1 VRRGPQERAH
11 EARLADARLARDEHD
26 AARAP
31 RRAVQRAF
39 EDFALTV
46 AFERHENNLGG
57 RTSGMGSSRRCRS
70 SSRFLAFEQTR
81 TEEDTVRTH
90 RNTVVIGA
98 GQAGLA
104 ASWWLV
110 SRGIDHVV
118 LERGR
123 VAEKWRSQRWDS
135 FTLLSP
141 NWQTRLPGHAY
152 SGPDPE
158 GFMTG
163 AETAA
168 FLADYARSFAAP
180 VVSDVTV
187 TRVQPGGD
195 GWVLE
200 TSAGPLTACNVI
212 IATGELATPHVPA
225 VELPVPALHTSDYR
239 NPDGLPPGAV
249 LVVGAGPSGQQ
260 IARELAAAGR
270 RVHLA
275 VGGHKTLPRRYRGHD
290 TYWWMDRLGMLSRSV
305 DTLPGGRP
313 PRRSRNA
320 VLAGGTQD
328 LDVPTLA
335 AQGVVV
341 HGRFLDVRDG
351 CWARFGDDLA
361 ATLAAAD
368 ANADRF
374 RATVDA
380 YVATHRYPV
389 PVEPARSRGPVAE
402 GPRELDLGSI
412 AAVIWATGFRRDYS
426 WLSAPVLDAAGEPEH
441 EHGITAAPG
450 LYFLGLRWQ
459 SRRSSSFLDGVAA
472 DAEHV
477 TAHLAA
483 RTSFATA
490 A

>member
-1 VRRGPQERAH
+1 
-11 EARLADARLARDEHD
+11 
-26 AARAP
+26 
-31 RRAVQRAF
+31 
-39 EDFALTV
+39 
-46 AFERHENNLGG
+46 
-57 RTSGMGSSRRCRS
+57 M
-70 SSRFLAFEQTR
+70 
-81 TEEDTVRTH
+81 RTH

-110 SRGIDHVV
+110 DRGVDHVV

-123 VAEKWRSQRWDS
+123 VAEKWRTQRWDS

-141 NWQTRLPGHAY
+141 NWQTRLPGHSYA
-152 SGPDPE
+152 GPDPE

-163 AETAA
+163 AETAE
-168 FLADYARSFAAP
+168 FLVRYARSFAAP
-180 VVSDVTV
+180 VLNGVAVTAV
-187 TRVQPGGD
+187 RPD
-195 GWVLE
+195 SAGWALT
-200 TSAGPLTACNVI
+200 TSAGLLTACNVI
-212 IATGELATPHVPA
+212 IATGDLATPHMPA
-225 VELPVPALHTSDYR
+225 VELPVPAVHTSDYR

-260 IARELAAAGR
+260 IARELATGGR
-270 RVHLA
+270 QVHLA
-275 VGGHKTLPRRYRGHD
+275 VGGHKALPRRYRGHD
-290 TYWWMDRLGMLSRSV
+290 AYWWMDRLGMLSRSV

-320 VLAGGTQD
+320 VLAGGHRD

-335 AQGVVV
+335 AEGVVV
-341 HGRFLDVRDG
+341 HGRLLDVRDG
-351 CWARFGDDLA
+351 TARFGDDLA

-380 YVATHRYPV
+380 YVRATGFAAPEEAPR
-389 PVEPARSRGPVAE
+389 RRDPVAE
-402 GPRELDLGSI
+402 GPRALDLGGI
-412 AAVIWATGFRRDYS
+412 AAVVWATGFRRDYS
-426 WLSAPVLDAAGEPEH
+426 WLSAPVLDADGEPAH

-459 SRRSSSFLDGVAA
+459 SRRSSSFLDGVAG

-483 RTSFATA
+483 RASLPTA

>member
-1 VRRGPQERAH
+1 
-11 EARLADARLARDEHD
+11 
-26 AARAP
+26 
-31 RRAVQRAF
+31 
-39 EDFALTV
+39 
-46 AFERHENNLGG
+46 
-57 RTSGMGSSRRCRS
+57 
-70 SSRFLAFEQTR
+70 
-81 TEEDTVRTH
+81 VRTH

-212 IATGELATPHVPA
+212 IATGELATPRVPA
-225 VELPVPALHTSDYR
+225 VKLPVPALHTSDYR

-389 PVEPARSRGPVAE
+389 PVEPARSRGPVTE
-402 GPRELDLGSI
+402 GPRELDLGGI
-412 AAVIWATGFRRDYS
+412 AGVIWATGFRRDCS

>member
-1 VRRGPQERAH
+1 MR
-11 EARLADARLARDEHD
+11 
-26 AARAP
+26 
-31 RRAVQRAF
+31 
-39 EDFALTV
+39 
-46 AFERHENNLGG
+46 N
-57 RTSGMGSSRRCRS
+57 
-70 SSRFLAFEQTR
+70 
-81 TEEDTVRTH
+81 H

-110 SRGIDHVV
+110 NRGVDHVV

-152 SGPDPE
+152 AGPDPN
-158 GFMTG
+158 GFMSG
-163 AETAA
+163 AQTAT

-180 VVSDVTV
+180 VFGGVTATAV
-187 TRVQPGGD
+187 RPCGR
-195 GWVLE
+195 GWALT

-212 IATGELATPHVPA
+212 VATGELGVPY
-225 VELPVPALHTSDYR
+225 VPPVTLPTSVPALHTSDYR

-275 VGGHKTLPRRYRGHD
+275 VGRHKALPRRYRGRD
-290 TYWWMDRLGMLSRSV
+290 AYWWMDRLGMLSRSV

-313 PRRSRNA
+313 PRRSPNA
-320 VLAGGTQD
+320 VLAGGVRD

-335 AQGVVV
+335 AEGVVV
-341 HGRFLDVRDG
+341 HGRLLDVRNG
-351 CWARFGDDLA
+351 TAVFGDDLA
-361 ATLAAAD
+361 ATLATAA

-380 YVATHRYPV
+380 YVAATGYPV
-389 PVEPARSRGPVAE
+389 PAEAPRPRGPLAE
-402 GPRELDLGSI
+402 GPSTLDLGGI
-412 AAVIWATGFRRDYS
+412 AAVVWATGFRRDYS
-426 WLSAPVLDAAGEPEH
+426 WLAAPVLDDDGEPVH
-441 EHGITAAPG
+441 ERGITAAPG

-472 DAEHV
+472 DAERV

-483 RTSFATA
+483 RAELPA
-490 A
+490 AA

>member
-1 VRRGPQERAH
+1 
-11 EARLADARLARDEHD
+11 
-26 AARAP
+26 
-31 RRAVQRAF
+31 
-39 EDFALTV
+39 
-46 AFERHENNLGG
+46 
-57 RTSGMGSSRRCRS
+57 M
-70 SSRFLAFEQTR
+70 
-81 TEEDTVRTH
+81 RTH

-110 SRGIDHVV
+110 NRGVDHVV

-152 SGPDPE
+152 AGPDPE

-168 FLADYARSFAAP
+168 FLAGYARSFAAP
-180 VVSDVTV
+180 VRSGVTV

-200 TSAGPLTACNVI
+200 TSAGTLTACNVI
-212 IATGELATPHVPA
+212 VATGELSVPHVPH
-225 VELPVPALHTSDYR
+225 VQLPVPALHTSDYR

-270 RVHLA
+270 TVHLA
-275 VGGHKTLPRRYRGHD
+275 VGGHKALPRRYRGHD
-290 TYWWMDRLGMLSRSV
+290 TYWWMDRLGMLARSV

-320 VLAGGTQD
+320 VLAGGTRD
-328 LDVPTLA
+328 LDVPSLA

-341 HGRFLDVRDG
+341 HGRLLDVRDG
-351 CWARFGDDLA
+351 VARFGDDLD

-380 YVATHRYPV
+380 WVTATGFAA
-389 PVEPARSRGPVAE
+389 PVEAPRPRGPVTE
-402 GPRELDLGSI
+402 GPRELDLGGI
-412 AAVIWATGFRRDYS
+412 GAVVWATGFRRDYS